1 MKVVVRSLGVVYACR
16 GCAAHGNT
24 AHEVALL
31 LEARGLCEAGCHIAK
46 ARARYPVVAIDGCA
60 DGCVRRWLAEN
71 DIEPHR
77 HYVVA
82 GSDARRCCE
91 AIVADLQ

>member
-1 MKVVVRSLGVVYACR
+1 MKLVLRSLGVVYACR
-16 GCAAHGNT
+16 GCPAHGD
-24 AHEVALL
+24 AAREVARL
-31 LEARGLCEAGCHIAK
+31 LEARGLCETASDIAK

-71 DIEPHR
+71 GIEPQR

-82 GSDARRCCE
+82 GTDARRSCE
-91 AIVADLQ
+91 AIAADLQ